1 MPGSSAVAGRM
12 ETVTEYIQ
20 DAAQVHPGQCQSPQ
34 EGAEGTQSTV
44 CALLPHLATE
54 IPPAMDPG
62 CECRSI
68 RREAGTQPARQ
79 WKNS

>member
-34 EGAEGTQSTV
+34 EGVEGT
-44 CALLPHLATE
+44 
-54 IPPAMDPG
+54 
-62 CECRSI
+62 
-68 RREAGTQPARQ
+68 
-79 WKNS
+79 